1 MTTSDGLGLVTALQQ
16 KEIPAVVVGKIT
28 DSKDRLILNEDEVR
42 YLDRPHEDSIYEKGF
57 EEKAATAA
65 E

>member
-1 MTTSDGLGLVTALQQ
+1 VTALQQ
-16 KEIPAVVVGKIT
+16 KEIPAVVVGKTT